1 MKTLT
6 QQRGFTLIE
15 VLIAVVILSIGL
27 LGMAT
32 LMMTSVQA
40 SQSAYLRGQASLM
53 VYDFSERTRLNH
65 ALASSADDYLLDADD
80 SLGERP
86 ECADEGC
93 TDTEQAQLDL
103 HQWQTMLASSIPG
116 ARANITRTD
125 NQYSI
130 EIIWVESSALEG
142 VTGDSS
148 FAVSF
153 DL

>member
-65 ALASSADDYLLDADD
+65 ALASSADDYLLNADD

-86 ECADEGC
+86 ECA
-93 TDTEQAQLDL
+93 
-103 HQWQTMLASSIPG
+103 
-116 ARANITRTD
+116 
-125 NQYSI
+125 
-130 EIIWVESSALEG
+130 
-142 VTGDSS
+142 
-148 FAVSF
+148 
-153 DL
+153 

>member
-1 MKTLT
+1 MKTII
-6 QQRGFTLIE
+6 QQRGFTLLE

-40 SQSAYLRGQASLM
+40 SQGAYLRGQASLLA
-53 VYDFSERTRLNH
+53 YDFSERTRLNH
-65 ALASSADDYLLDADD
+65 ALASSADDYLLDAND
-80 SLGERP
+80 SPGERP
-86 ECADEGC
+86 ECGDDGC
-93 TDTEQAQLDL
+93 TDIEQAQLDL

-116 ARANITRTD
+116 ARANITRSN
-125 NQYSI
+125 NQYSV

-142 VTGDSS
+142 ATGDAS